1 MIQATSP
8 KPVDHH
14 NLESVTGVLDQ
25 ERTQAPSQAENQDE
39 PRDAIKAESSRLK
52 TSDNAEMP
60 DIENYEPTDAEL
72 AEILASA
79 HTTFGDDGL
88 STEEA
93 AAADM
98 NAQFSTEAHGEYDT
112 LASEDDILFET
123 SPNESHPKS
132 RPFNHEL
139 LTHQHLGVSALGRP
153 VEALILKDPNRMQR
167 SKKQIPIFEPETA
180 DAEPSVELKWTDYVA
195 KPDDEQDP
203 VLEAWDNINEMRPAD
218 TNTIPAHEYHR
229 LVAALVEGFTKGQLS
244 SYITMKHAQELEAQ
258 ATEESQIYPWIQKQ
272 TAWQATYQ
280 IELES
285 KKPKYICSAT
295 IIDKIW
301 KLQVREQV
309 ESLGRA
315 LLWVHPTTFRLLT
328 GKDICSISFGLRL
341 TQPCRAR
348 EACS

>member
-1 MIQATSP
+1 MIQANPP
-8 KPVDHH
+8 KPSDHL
-14 NLESVTGVLDQ
+14 NFESAAGVLDQ
-25 ERTQAPSQAENQDE
+25 EHTKAPGQDE
-39 PRDAIKAESSRLK
+39 NEDERRDAIEAESSKLN
-52 TSDNAEMP
+52 TSDHAGMP

-79 HTTFGDDGL
+79 HTSLGDEGL

-93 AAADM
+93 AAADL
-98 NAQFSTEAHGEYDT
+98 NTQYTNEAHGEYDT

-123 SPNESHPKS
+123 SLQESYPKS

-153 VEALILKDPNRMQR
+153 VEALILKDPNRIQR
-167 SKKQIPIFEPETA
+167 TKKQIPIFEPETA
-180 DAEPSVELKWTDYVA
+180 NAEPSVDLKWTDYVA
-195 KPDDEQDP
+195 KPDDEQDV
-203 VLEAWDNINEMRPAD
+203 VLEAWDNIDEIRP
-218 TNTIPAHEYHR
+218 TNTNTVPAHEYHR
-229 LVAALVEGFTKGQLS
+229 LVAALVEGFTQGQLS

-258 ATEESQIYPWIQKQ
+258 AAEESQRYPWIQKQ
-272 TAWQATYQ
+272 TSWQAAYQ

-285 KKPKYICSAT
+285 KTPKYICSAT

-301 KLQVREQV
+301 KLHVREQV

-328 GKDICSISFGLRL
+328 GKDYA
-341 TQPCRAR
+341 QYH
-348 EACS
+348 